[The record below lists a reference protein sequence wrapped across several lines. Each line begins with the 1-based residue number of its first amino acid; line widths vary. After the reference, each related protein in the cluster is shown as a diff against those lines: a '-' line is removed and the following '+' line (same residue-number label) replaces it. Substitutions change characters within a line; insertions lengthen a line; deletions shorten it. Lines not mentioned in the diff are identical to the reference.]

1 MKSEILLIDDEKDIR
16 FAVSEILKENNF
28 SVREADTVEKALFEI
43 NKKLPDL
50 IILDVLLDE
59 KNRDGI
65 DILKFAKS
73 VDSDIPVIMI
83 SGHANIKIA
92 VDSIKLGAFEFLE
105 KPFNKD
111 RLLNFINRAIETSSL
126 KKENQ
131 SLKKNFYFSNQL
143 IGSSS
148 KIIKLKSAIERFSKT
163 DSRILIYGPAG
174 SGKELVSRLIHE
186 GSSRNK
192 NPFKIV
198 NGAILDPAHFE
209 VELFG
214 SENNDKILSG
224 IFEKSNNG
232 TLLIDNVSD
241 VPLETQGKILRVLS
255 DQKFRRVNGLNELN
269 VSIRFICSTS
279 KNLTEEVLNGNFRE
293 DLFHRINVIPI
304 EMPFL
309 KDVKEDIP
317 SLIEYFVKKISETN
331 GIKPITVNSKN
342 TVFYDYD
349 WPGNVREL
357 RNLIERVVILASGKN
372 EDVDK
377 ILSESLKIS
386 SVKQNKNEDTF
397 QFPLKEAREKFE
409 KSYLQIQ
416 LNRHNGNISKTAD
429 YIGMERSALHRKLK
443 SLGINWWW
451 KLKLQLMALVE
462 LGEPY

>member
-279 KNLTEEVLNGNFRE
+279 KNLNEEVLNGNFRE

-331 GIKPITVNSKN
+331 GIKPIAVNSKN

-443 SLGINWWW
+443 SLGIN
-451 KLKLQLMALVE
+451 
-462 LGEPY
+462 